1 MKHLTSERAQKAGGQ
16 VAALASNPASLPAL
30 WASAA
35 GYAVDFAQ
43 RSVLF
48 WDTLRQRGT
57 FN

>member
-1 MKHLTSERAQKAGGQ
+1 VTSK
-16 VAALASNPASLPAL
+16 ASLPAL

-35 GYAVDFAQ
+35 GYAVDSAQ
-43 RSVLF
+43 RSALF

>member
-1 MKHLTSERAQKAGGQ
+1 VTSK
-16 VAALASNPASLPAL
+16 ASLPAL

-35 GYAVDFAQ
+35 GYGVDFAH

-48 WDTLRQRGT
+48 RETLRQRGT